1 MGKFRVYL
9 GVNDVF
15 IRNGVIELLESFQ
28 VAKTIKPLYFLGKL
42 KLKDVPAG
50 TFVVLI
56 ADAERAEKN
65 LEQITA
71 LRKQCPECVRTVML
85 LTKIDTSP
93 ETDEKRSNFDFVVS
107 GTDFSKMEQI
117 FAEFKDEWVRTEGSE
132 ALKPLKTKVKI
143 PGAFEDDY
151 FEGFTNTERK
161 IIKLIC
167 QGLTSKEIA
176 DKLCKGKR
184 TIDNIRYNL
193 LAKTGTKNAAE
204 LAKFATETGIHRIS

>member
-9 GVNDVF
+9 GIDDVF
-15 IRNGVIELLESFQ
+15 IRNGVIELLESFE
-28 VAKTIKPLYFLGKL
+28 VAKTIKPLYFLR

-56 ADAERAEKN
+56 VDAQRAGKN

-71 LRKQCPECVRTVML
+71 LRKQCPGCTRTVML
-85 LTKIDTSP
+85 ITKVDYSP
-93 ETDEKRSNFDFVVS
+93 ETDDKRSNFDFVVS
-107 GTDFSKMEQI
+107 GTDFSKMAQI
-117 FAEFKDEWVRTEGSE
+117 FAEFKDEWVRTEGSAE
-132 ALKPLKTKVKI
+132 ALKPLKTKVKL

-167 QGLTSKEIA
+167 QGLTSKQIA